1 MPRRRQPRSPALSP
15 RGTLRLRPSAAPRA
29 APRRSLPRGR
39 SGERKHLPLSC
50 PGPACARLRVA
61 RRAAALL
68 CRGSAPRK
76 SEPAALVSIAAF
88 AETEVWWVGLNSGPP
103 RRGPV
108 YFFSFQNGS
117 LQPRTSVRPVPGD
130 AEREQALQR
139 LQLQVTRRA
148 AGPGGRGRPG
158 CREPLSRDGAREA
171 SPQKGCP
178 CRHVWPP
185 EASGEGQ
192 GACPWLYQR
201 RRSDL
206 VTLSAEWD
214 PGVPALGAC
223 LVIGQTWTLQA
234 LRLGPGCCTSRT
246 SQRTGRG
253 TGCDRAAAHVQS
265 CRLAS
270 IPPSISWVS
279 SLVCLVAR
287 IQSVLLRALAPEGA
301 GENGVC
307 KEAQVAV
314 KEKRSRQLPG
324 AETFSWPRQIGI
336 QRQGS

>member
-1 MPRRRQPRSPALSP
+1 ISLSPPARGQSTKTPPDGLYEEGGSVPRRRQPRSPALSP

-29 APRRSLPRGR
+29 APRRSLPGGRG
-39 SGERKHLPLSC
+39 GERKHLPLSC
-50 PGPACARLRVA
+50 PGSACARLRVA

-171 SPQKGCP
+171 SPQEGCP

-234 LRLGPGCCTSRT
+234 LRTYAVRRIRDAFRENKNVKDPVEIQALVNKAKRDLEIIRRQVHIGQLYSTDKLIIETQEKPRT
-246 SQRTGRG
+246 
-253 TGCDRAAAHVQS
+253 
-265 CRLAS
+265 
-270 IPPSISWVS
+270 
-279 SLVCLVAR
+279 
-287 IQSVLLRALAPEGA
+287 
-301 GENGVC
+301 
-307 KEAQVAV
+307 
-314 KEKRSRQLPG
+314 
-324 AETFSWPRQIGI
+324 
-336 QRQGS
+336 